1 MGWGGWGIASGLL
14 VPARKPVAPGRGSL
28 RDNQMAFDQEDFR
41 RQFWGLHGSLQ
52 GLPLDGVGELYLLG
66 LHERDSARRA
76 TRNRRLYTSG
86 FRWSRK
92 PATGRFHYDWES
104 ALQVGTS
111 RATRAFAD
119 TSDLNHLA
127 HMHSI
132 EVGYTLE
139 APTTPRMALIHEYA
153 SGDRDPFDAGNNR
166 FDTLYGARRFAHGPT
181 GIWGA
186 FARSN
191 INSPGYLLSL
201 SPLPDIRLM
210 VKHRFYWLAS
220 RRDAWTTTGVRDVTG
235 NFGNL
240 VGHQVESRLRWEALP
255 GNLRV
260 EIGIAHLFDN
270 EFIQSGTN
278 EGAVTYGYGQC
289 ILTF

>member
-1 MGWGGWGIASGLL
+1 
-14 VPARKPVAPGRGSL
+14 
-28 RDNQMAFDQEDFR
+28 
-41 RQFWGLHGSLQ
+41 
-52 GLPLDGVGELYLLG
+52 
-66 LHERDSARRA
+66 
-76 TRNRRLYTSG
+76 
-86 FRWSRK
+86 
-92 PATGRFHYDWES
+92 
-104 ALQVGTS
+104 VGTS